1 MRRCCLN
8 QFEVK
13 HKDTESAAEEKTGTE
28 ENLVNE
34 AWRVGNTWAELKDC
48 GTKDQDEKTTQFF
61 FFYFVCTNVCMYVYP
76 C

>member
-13 HKDTESAAEEKTGTE
+13 HKDAEAAAEEKTGTE
-28 ENLVNE
+28 ENLVTE
-34 AWRVGNTWAELKDC
+34 AWSVGNTWAELRDC

-61 FFYFVCTNVCMYVYP
+61 FTLYAQVFVCMFIHVN
-76 C
+76 